1 MDKEVTP
8 KLMKPRKKHSTEL
21 ERLEINVKGWNYLK
35 DNINIK
41 TFMNA
46 FMNYDVVPEDKGF
59 NEVIWKF
66 EGINDKNFINNVG
79 DDFDNQLYLL

>member
-8 KLMKPRKKHSTEL
+8 KLMKPRKKRSTEL

-35 DNINIK
+35 DNVNIK
-41 TFMNA
+41 TFMYV
-46 FMNYDVVPEDKGF
+46 FMDNDIVPTDKGF